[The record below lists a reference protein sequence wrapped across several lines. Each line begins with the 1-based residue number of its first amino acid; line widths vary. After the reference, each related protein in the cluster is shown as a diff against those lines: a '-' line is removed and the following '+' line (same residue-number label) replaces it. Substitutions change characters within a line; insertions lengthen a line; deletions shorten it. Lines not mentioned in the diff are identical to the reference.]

1 MTKLYSPSTLG
12 FYDSDIHQVVPSDAI
27 ALTDDQYSKYLD
39 AITSGAKVLKVDSKN
54 NLSLVDHTAPVVVLT
69 WDQVRYKRDNL
80 LLASDYTQ
88 LGDWLGDK
96 ELWVEY
102 RQKLRDI
109 PEDFKDPNSV
119 TWPIIPAN

>member
-96 ELWVEY
+96 EPWVEY
-102 RQKLRDI
+102 RQKLRDM